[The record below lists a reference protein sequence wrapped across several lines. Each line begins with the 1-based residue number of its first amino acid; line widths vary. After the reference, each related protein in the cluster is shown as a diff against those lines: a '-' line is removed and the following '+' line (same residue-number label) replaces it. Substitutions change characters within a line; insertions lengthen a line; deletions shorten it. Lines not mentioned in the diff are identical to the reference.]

1 MFQLSL
7 KNLLRNK
14 RRTFLTTAS
23 VALTLILV
31 CLLGAVLMAME
42 SAEGAADNR
51 VVVRSA
57 ISLTFTLPEAYG
69 QRLQQIDH
77 VEAITP
83 LNWFGGIY
91 KDERPENFFA
101 QFSTDPQTLLDV
113 YPEYQIPPDQV
124 SAWQAERTAFITGKA
139 LADKYGWKLG
149 DQIFIKGSI
158 YPLDLNLTL
167 RGIFTEPNAPTAE
180 KSIFFHRMYLEEAL
194 GNPGQVGTFF
204 LRIDSPDNVASVV
217 QAAESMFENSE
228 AQVRAETEKA
238 FSLSFLE
245 MMGNVRMFLGAI
257 GAAIVVSLLFI
268 TANTMAMATRERTN
282 EVAVLKTLGF
292 RRGHVVR
299 LLLFESLAVGVGG
312 ALVGLVIAVALVKG
326 AATALQNIFP
336 IFGTLAVTPPIA
348 TLALA
353 LGLLIG
359 LASGGFP
366 ALQAARMTIVDGL
379 RKLT

>member
-124 SAWQAERTAFITGKA
+124 AAWQAERTAFITGKA

-149 DQIFIKGSI
+149 DQIFVKGSI

-167 RGIFTEPNAPTAE
+167 RGIFTEPNAPAAE

-204 LRIDSPDNVASVV
+204 LRIDSPDNVAAVV

-268 TANTMAMATRERTN
+268 TANTMAMAARERTN

-299 LLLFESLAVGVGG
+299 LLLFESVAVGVGG
-312 ALVGLVIAVALVKG
+312 ALVGLAIAVALVKG
-326 AATALQNIFP
+326 AAAALQNVFP

-348 TLALA
+348 TLALV
-353 LGLLIG
+353 LGLFIG
-359 LASGGFP
+359 LVSGGFP

>member
-14 RRTFLTTAS
+14 RRTFLTAAS

-31 CLLGAVLMAME
+31 CLLGAVLATME
-42 SAEGAADNR
+42 SAEGASDTR

-69 QRLQQIDH
+69 PRLEQIEH

-101 QFSTDPQTLLDV
+101 QFATDPQTLLDV

-124 SAWQAERTAFITGKA
+124 AAWQQERTAFITGKA
-139 LADKYGWKLG
+139 LADQHGWKLG

-158 YPLDLNLTL
+158 YPLDLELTL
-167 RGIFTEPNAPTAE
+167 RGIFTEPNAPAAE
-180 KSIFFHRMYLEEAL
+180 KSIFFHRMYLEEAM
-194 GNPGQVGTFF
+194 GNPGQIGTFF
-204 LRIDSPDNVASVV
+204 LRIDSPDNVSAVV
-217 QAAESMFENSE
+217 RAAEAMFENSE

-268 TANTMAMATRERTN
+268 TANTMAMAARERTN

-299 LLLFESLAVGVGG
+299 LLLFESLAVAMGG
-312 ALVGLVIAVALVKG
+312 ALVGLAIAVVLVKG
-326 AATALQNIFP
+326 AAAGLQNIFP
-336 IFGTLAVTPPIA
+336 IFGTLSVTLPIA
-348 TLALA
+348 ALA
-353 LGLLIG
+353 LGLGLFIG
-359 LASGGFP
+359 LVSGGFP

>member
-14 RRTFLTTAS
+14 RRTFLTAAS

-31 CLLGAVLMAME
+31 CLLGAVLAAME

-57 ISLTFTLPEAYG
+57 ISLTFTLPEAYA

-77 VEAITP
+77 VVAITP

-101 QFSTDPQTLLDV
+101 QFATDPQTLLAV

-124 SAWQAERTAFITGKA
+124 TTWQQERTAFITGKA

-167 RGIFTEPNAPTAE
+167 RGIFTEPNAPAAE
-180 KSIFFHRMYLEEAL
+180 KTIFFHRMYLEEAL
-194 GNPGQVGTFF
+194 DNPGEVGTFF
-204 LRIDSPDNVASVV
+204 LRIDSPDHVGTVV
-217 QAAESMFENSE
+217 QTAEAMFENSE

-268 TANTMAMATRERTN
+268 TANTMAMAARERTN
-282 EVAVLKTLGF
+282 EVAVLKTLGY
-292 RRGHVVR
+292 RRGHVIR

-312 ALVGLVIAVALVKG
+312 AIAGLAIAVVLVKG
-326 AATALQNIFP
+326 AAAGLQNIFP
-336 IFGTLAVTPPIA
+336 IFGTLSVTPPIA
-348 TLALA
+348 ALALA
-353 LGLLIG
+353 LGLFIG
-359 LASGGFP
+359 LISGGFP
-366 ALQAARMTIVDGL
+366 ALQAARMSIVDGL